1 MARLPIED
9 FTEFGA
15 DVAPNFDL
23 EISGRDASG
32 AAELFDAIRPL
43 VSGVSFEDD
52 EEMSSMFELTVI
64 NQPDTEPGK
73 KVDWR
78 AVIDSKAFTEG
89 NYIDL
94 YMGYG
99 SDREFIDRAEIVKW
113 LPVFDVGGP
122 TEFTIKGYDGRH
134 RMQIGNQF
142 KAAGGSAGGQ
152 LVVKKDPKTLESVTT
167 RTGGAGGAGGS
178 GGTKKRKTFFRN
190 LSDDKIVQKIA
201 AKYGYAVNFDIPEQR
216 KKAVKTVVRNKK
228 TGKTTTKKQSVFPT
242 RVQGSDVS
250 DWEFLQRLAEINR
263 FDLWCDYDQ
272 DKGLFVVNFTKRQD
286 TAAPGYKFVYNGEDG
301 SLIKAEPDFA
311 IKDQPTDVEVLVYDR
326 KKRAIERTIITDTT
340 KAEDVKLSGS
350 RVARGQMTAK
360 KSIEVGAR
368 VRFSAFGQVHE
379 AFSDKPFRSKKQA
392 AAFVQNWI
400 KERERDFLT
409 LQGVVIGL
417 PSLRSRQIHEIEGL
431 GVRLDGLY
439 RFTNVKHRMVP
450 GQLYTCEFTAH
461 KVLSTEIARRAPTTK
476 TQATSK
482 GVTAAG

>member
-9 FTEFGA
+9 FTEMGA
-15 DVAPNFDL
+15 DLAPNFDL

-43 VSGVSFEDD
+43 VASVSFEDD
-52 EEMSSMFELTVI
+52 EEMSSLFEMVVI

-78 AVIDSKAFTEG
+78 AVIDSKAFSEG
-89 NYIDL
+89 NYVDL

-99 SDREFIDRAEIVKW
+99 SDREFMDRSEIVKW

-122 TEFTIKGYDGRH
+122 TEFTIKGFDGRH
-134 RMQIGNQF
+134 RMQVGNQF
-142 KAAGGSAGGQ
+142 RAPGTSGGALTVS
-152 LVVKKDPKTLESVTT
+152 KDPRTLESVVK
-167 RTGGAGGAGGS
+167 RSGGAGGAGGS
-178 GGTKKRKTFFRN
+178 GSTKKRKTFYRN
-190 LSDDKIVQKIA
+190 LSDELIVKKIA
-201 AKYGYAVNFDIPEQR
+201 EKYGYGVNFDVPEQR
-216 KKAVKTVVRNKK
+216 KKAVKSVVTDKK
-228 TGKTTTKKQSVFPT
+228 TGKKTTKTQSVFPT
-242 RVQGSDVS
+242 RVQGSEVS
-250 DWEFLQRLAEINR
+250 DWAFLERLATINR
-263 FDLWCDYDQ
+263 FDLWVDFDP
-272 DKGLFVVNFTKRQD
+272 DKGIYVVNFTRRQD
-286 TAAPGYKFVYNGEDG
+286 TGAPGYKFVYNGEDG
-301 SLIKAEPDFA
+301 SLIRAEPQFA
-311 IKDQPTDVEVLVYDR
+311 IQDTPTDVEVLVYDR

-350 RVARGQMTAK
+350 RVAPGQMTAK

-392 AAFVQNWI
+392 AAFVQNYL

-409 LQGVVIGL
+409 LTGTVIGV

-431 GVRLDGLY
+431 GARLNGLY
-439 RFTNVKHRMVP
+439 RFTNVKHRMAP
-450 GQLYTCEFTAH
+450 GQLYVCEFTAH
-461 KVLSTEIARRAPTTK
+461 KVLTTEIARRAPTTK